1 MKTFKIILVNLFL
14 LLLSNNNSKFGVV
27 KGCFGFSTTKS
38 SSVPPLIASKVSETD
53 IEDVSYYQTDWKCN

>member
-14 LLLSNNNSKFGVV
+14 LLLCNNNCKFGVV
-27 KGCFGFSTTKS
+27 KGCFGFSATKS

-53 IEDVSYYQTDWKCN
+53 IEDVSYL